1 MPLTE
6 EGVPMST
13 LREISLLKQMEK
25 YEHPNIVRSVL
36 HYSGRYRVLPSF
48 FSSFHFRLSVD
59 VASVSSSELVFTKLN
74 MVFLH
79 YSGRYRVL
87 PSFSWLSVDV
97 VSVSSSELVFTKF
110 PFGTSFLLSLT
121 WFSSITLAVTEFYR
135 VLPSFTEFFW
145 LSVDVVSVSSSSQL
159 MVSFFIALFLKKR
172 LLVGSPL

>member
-1 MPLTE
+1 MYKARDTANHGQMVALKKVRVPLTE

-87 PSFSWLSVDV
+87 PSF
-97 VSVSSSELVFTKF
+97 
-110 PFGTSFLLSLT
+110 
-121 WFSSITLAVTEFYR
+121 TEFYR
-135 VLPSFTEFFW
+135 VFL
-145 LSVDVVSVSSSSQL
+145 
-159 MVSFFIALFLKKR
+159 AL
-172 LLVGSPL
+172 G